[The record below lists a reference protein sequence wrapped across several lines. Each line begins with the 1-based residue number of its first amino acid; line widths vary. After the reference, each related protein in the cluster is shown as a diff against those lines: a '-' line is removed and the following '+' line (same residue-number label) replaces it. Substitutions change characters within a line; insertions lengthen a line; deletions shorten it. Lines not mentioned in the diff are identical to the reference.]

1 MSDDHEAHKLL
12 IRNVA
17 VLEEAHHVAQ
27 EAEKVVFS
35 AICRKVKAWVESQGG
50 WEEGHYNFLDGS
62 GIVFKPGN
70 SDNWPAATTKGVWPV
85 CFSLS
90 FFPHASGDDVI
101 YKLSPLVNAA
111 SKNEFGVFLCFGPDF
126 LPWLGDQKRRSKLWT
141 DFLKGNIANFPALE
155 EKGFRLEGED
165 LFRPIK
171 IDPQSL
177 AEAYPQ
183 NLNDALAPVDEAL
196 ALITEALPEFNRLI
210 EVARATSW
218 N

>member
-1 MSDDHEAHKLL
+1 MSDNHEAHKLL

-17 VLEEAHHVAQ
+17 VLEQAHHVAE

-35 AICRKVKAWVESQGG
+35 AIDRKVKAWVELQDG
-50 WEEGHYNFLDGS
+50 WEGDGYNFLDS
-62 GIVFKPGN
+62 DSIAFKPGN
-70 SDNWPAATTKGVWPV
+70 SENWPAATTKGVWPV
-85 CFSLS
+85 CFALS
-90 FFPHASGDDVI
+90 FFPPASEGSII
-101 YKLSPLVNAA
+101 YKLPPLVNGA
-111 SKNEFGVFLCFGPDF
+111 SKNEFGVFLCFGPDL
-126 LPWLGDQKRRSKLWT
+126 LPWLGDQKKRSKLWT

-196 ALITEALPEFNRLI
+196 ALLAEALPEFDRLI

-218 N
+218 S